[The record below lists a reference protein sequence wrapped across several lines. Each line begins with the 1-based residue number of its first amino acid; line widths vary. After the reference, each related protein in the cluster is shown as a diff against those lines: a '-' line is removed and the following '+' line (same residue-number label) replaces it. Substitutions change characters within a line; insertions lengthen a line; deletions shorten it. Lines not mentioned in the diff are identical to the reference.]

1 MPTLPALT
9 RCATRSRLQGV
20 FKKKEKS
27 QNSQKR
33 NSQVG
38 SLNGEDSFGLPQLCV
53 RMNTFHHMRTE
64 LETLEKR
71 IVTYL
76 RNAESANGDVASG
89 VQSKFELSIA
99 ACQEGIQQ
107 LCETTAYK
115 VVFHNLSHV
124 LWDGLYVGDL
134 ASSRIEPFRK
144 ELDANLEMI
153 SSTVHN
159 RVRNRVIT
167 AVMKASFDGF
177 LLVLIAGG
185 PSRSFTQQ
193 DSQIIEDDFT
203 ILKDLYVCNG
213 DGLPEEL
220 VDKASTQVRSVLPL
234 FRAETESLID
244 RFRRMTLE
252 SYGSSAKS
260 RLPLPP
266 TTGHWSP
273 TDPNTILRVLCY
285 RNEEAAS
292 KFLKKTYNLPKKL

>member
-1 MPTLPALT
+1 
-9 RCATRSRLQGV
+9 
-20 FKKKEKS
+20 
-27 QNSQKR
+27 
-33 NSQVG
+33 
-38 SLNGEDSFGLPQLCV
+38 
-53 RMNTFHHMRTE
+53 MNTFHHLRTE
-64 LETLEKR
+64 LEALEKR
-71 IVTYL
+71 LVTYL
-76 RNAESANGDVASG
+76 RNAESANGDVAGG
-89 VQSKFELSIA
+89 VENKFELSIA

-107 LCETTAYK
+107 LCEATAYK
-115 VVFHNLSHV
+115 LVFHDLSHV
-124 LWDGLYVGDL
+124 LWDGLYAGDP

-144 ELDANLEMI
+144 ELDANLEII

-159 RVRNRVIT
+159 RVRSRVIT
-167 AVMKASFDGF
+167 AIMKASFDGF
-177 LLVLIAGG
+177 LLVLLAGG
-185 PSRSFTQQ
+185 PSRCFTRQ
-193 DSQIIEDDFT
+193 DSQIIEDDFA

-244 RFRRMTLE
+244 RFRRMALE

-273 TDPNTILRVLCY
+273 TDLNTIMRVLCY
-285 RNEEAAS
+285 RNEDAAS